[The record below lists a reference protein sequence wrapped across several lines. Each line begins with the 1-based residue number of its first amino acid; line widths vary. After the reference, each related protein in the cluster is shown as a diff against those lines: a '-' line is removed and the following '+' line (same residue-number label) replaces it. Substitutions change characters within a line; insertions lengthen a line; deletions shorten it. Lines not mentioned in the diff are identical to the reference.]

1 MSTSPSTQTPSGKA
15 EAGPTAR
22 QALVRSAEGHILRL
36 GVVLSA
42 IYIVGLVGV
51 WLVSPEH
58 APALGALTALNVVV
72 GRAAGMSFGYA
83 AELGHAVVI
92 PANMLIE
99 SIQVLIIFPLFVLS
113 WRHLL
118 EIRALKSFMAR
129 IEQVAEARRGIL
141 RSYGMA
147 GLFVF
152 VFIPF
157 WMTGPVVGSV
167 MGFLIGLRP
176 WMNMA
181 IVLTAT
187 YVAIGVWAVM
197 LHGLSGWAATYNQ
210 YAPFGL
216 VGALIILFVLGHLL
230 RRRLGAC

>member
-1 MSTSPSTQTPSGKA
+1 
-15 EAGPTAR
+15 
-22 QALVRSAEGHILRL
+22 L
-36 GVVLSA
+36 GLLLSA
-42 IYIVGLVGV
+42 LTIIGLVG
-51 WLVSPEH
+51 LSLFAPGH
-58 APALGALTALNVVV
+58 APVLGALTALNVVV

-83 AELGHAVVI
+83 AGLGHSVVI

-99 SIQVLIIFPLFVLS
+99 SIQVLIVFPLFVLS

-129 IEQVAEARRGIL
+129 IEKVAKARRTML
-141 RSYGMA
+141 HRYGMI

-176 WMNMA
+176 WLNMA

-216 VGALIILFVLGHLL
+216 VGALVLLVLLGHFL
-230 RRRLGAC
+230 RRRFGTPLS